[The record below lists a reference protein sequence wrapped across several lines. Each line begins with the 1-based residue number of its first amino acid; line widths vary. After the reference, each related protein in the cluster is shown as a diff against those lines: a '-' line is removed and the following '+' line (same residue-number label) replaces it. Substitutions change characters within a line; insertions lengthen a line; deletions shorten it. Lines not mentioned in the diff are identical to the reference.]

1 MRAEND
7 PAQRV
12 VVDSSFVIRVLNRP
26 SASKYGSIWR
36 RWEADDTAVYAPTL
50 LAYEVTNAFWQYEN
64 SGQLSPDA
72 VMDSIDRLSAL
83 QIEYVSI
90 AAMHKLAIEFVRR
103 YRESKAYDS
112 HFLAVADL
120 LACDLWTSD
129 KKLYNRVGRALSWV
143 RLVDD

>member
-1 MRAEND
+1 
-7 PAQRV
+7 
-12 VVDSSFVIRVLNRP
+12 
-26 SASKYGSIWR
+26 
-36 RWEADDTAVYAPTL
+36 
-50 LAYEVTNAFWQYEN
+50 
-64 SGQLSPDA
+64 
-72 VMDSIDRLSAL
+72 
-83 QIEYVSI
+83 
-90 AAMHKLAIEFVRR
+90 MHKLAIEFVRR